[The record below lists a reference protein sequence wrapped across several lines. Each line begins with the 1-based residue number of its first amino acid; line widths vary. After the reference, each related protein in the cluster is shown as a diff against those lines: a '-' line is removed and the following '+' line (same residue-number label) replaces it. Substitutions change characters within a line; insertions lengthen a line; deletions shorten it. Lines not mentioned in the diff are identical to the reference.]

1 MGSILAAVSL
11 VLGPALLGLALA
23 TLAEPLPD
31 GLPDY
36 TTIDNQHGLLM
47 LSFNLAAAA
56 FPFAIG
62 SVVAIA
68 VVARASRITAAWG
81 LACSILGLS
90 AMFGNAMLSV
100 PIVLMNGIA
109 DHSGFDQLAPR
120 LAEPPLVALWAFPLF
135 FVGSVLLAVAV
146 WRSAAAPPWAAVCIA
161 LGGLFPIAIVL
172 GVGVLALPIAGLR
185 IAGSLP
191 LITRITARPV
201 TAPAPA

>member
-1 MGSILAAVSL
+1 MGSILGAVSM

-23 TLAEPLPD
+23 TLVDPWLDDLPN
-31 GLPDY
+31 Y
-36 TTIDNQHGLLM
+36 ATIDDQHGLLM

-68 VVARASRITAAWG
+68 IAARASRHAAAWG
-81 LACSILGLS
+81 LSCSVLGLS

-146 WRSAAAPPWAAVCIA
+146 WRSAAAPPWAAVCIG
-161 LGGLFPIAIVL
+161 LGGLFPVAIVM

-191 LITRITARPV
+191 LISRITSRPA
-201 TAPAPA
+201 TAPAPV

>member
-1 MGSILAAVSL
+1 MGSVLAAVSM

-23 TLAEPLPD
+23 TLVDPWLDDLPN
-31 GLPDY
+31 Y
-36 TTIDNQHGLLM
+36 STIDDQHGLLM

-62 SVVAIA
+62 SVMAIA
-68 VVARASRITAAWG
+68 IAARASRQAAAWG
-81 LACSILGLS
+81 LSCSVLGLS

-109 DHSGFDQLAPR
+109 DHGGFDQLAPR

-161 LGGLFPIAIVL
+161 LGGLFPVAVVM
-172 GVGVLALPIAGLR
+172 GVGALALPIAGLR

-191 LITRITARPV
+191 LISRITAR
-201 TAPAPA
+201 AEPAHA